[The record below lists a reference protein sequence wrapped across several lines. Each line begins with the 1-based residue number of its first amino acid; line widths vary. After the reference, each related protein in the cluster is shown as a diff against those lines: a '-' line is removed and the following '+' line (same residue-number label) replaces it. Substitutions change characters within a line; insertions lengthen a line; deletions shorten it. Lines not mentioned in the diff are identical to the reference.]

1 TGKMSKKEADDRF
14 SKLTSDPRFRT
25 YRKVD
30 KKLKVDSRFKSMFTE
45 NKFKLKYSMDKRGKN
60 KKHLISDDYK
70 KFYRLSDEEDAEQK
84 DAEQEKHETGDAP
97 STKEKQNGK
106 AAEKNLEDKD
116 EEVEPLAERKLTH
129 KIEEA
134 TSRIAICNADWDRI
148 NAQDLFVLLNS
159 FKKATGDIHYVRI
172 YYSKFGEERLKVE
185 EMKGPSE
192 FIFGKATNIEEIKD
206 EEEKEH
212 SENEDK
218 DSDDDKESDDSEDEE
233 EEEEGDA
240 EAADPKAV
248 EKLRKYQL
256 ERLKYFYAV
265 VEFDSPE
272 TAEVVYNELD
282 GLEYETS
289 STTLDIRFVPEEMD
303 FEDVKLKEECTSMPD
318 QASYQAPNFV
328 NSALQQSH
336 VTLTWDETDHRRKTA
351 FDKAFE
357 KEGNEDDLKAYLATS
372 SSEEEDDEVAEIDDD
387 LKDEEK
393 INKYKDLLKSLDKKD
408 DDDVEMEVTWDPSL
422 KANAE
427 NRINKKGGDASK
439 ASATNKPNDDDYS
452 ADSEDNDEEEE
463 ADATIED
470 NQDDQLVSSDS
481 EAEKKAEK
489 SSKDAS
495 KDKYKK
501 WKKKR
506 AAKKA
511 AAEAAAKGANSED
524 ASNLEL
530 LMVDLGGGG
539 DKGDRK
545 HFNYKEI
552 VENYSKKGKSK
563 DATAADQPKDSFK
576 FDADDPRFGAIF
588 TSHLYNVDQSD
599 PSFKKTEAFDQIL
612 NKRTSK
618 AAALI
623 KDEKSA
629 VAQMESA
636 KPAKNAAKSWSS
648 LANRVKSKAASAAV
662 ANDRK
667 RTLTKAEVQQN
678 ITC

>member
-1 TGKMSKKEADDRF
+1 MSQKEADDRF
-14 SKLTSDPRFRT
+14 AKLTSDPRFRT

-84 DAEQEKHETGDAP
+84 DAEQEEHETVGYHRGLKHVEDDDDDEDG
-97 STKEKQNGK
+97 SSSSSSSSSSESEEGSDD
-106 AAEKNLEDKD
+106 EENLE
-116 EEVEPLAERKLTH
+116 VEHDWAELDRDADQ
-129 KIEEA
+129 IEEA

-218 DSDDDKESDDSEDEE
+218 DSDDDKEI
-233 EEEEGDA
+233 
-240 EAADPKAV
+240 

-303 FEDVKLKEECTSMPD
+303 FDDVKLKEECTSMPD
-318 QASYQAPNFV
+318 QVSYQAPNFV

-427 NRINKKGGDASK
+427 NRINKKG
-439 ASATNKPNDDDYS
+439 ATNEPNDDDYS

-463 ADATIED
+463 AADATIED
-470 NQDDQLVSSDS
+470 DQDDQLVSSDS

-612 NKRTSK
+612 NKRKSK

-636 KPAKNAAKSWSS
+636 KPAKSAAKSWSS
-648 LANRVKSKAASAAV
+648 LANRVKSKAASAVV

-667 RTLTKAEVQQN
+667 RTSTKAEGEGGGRFN
-678 ITC
+678 ANKKFRR